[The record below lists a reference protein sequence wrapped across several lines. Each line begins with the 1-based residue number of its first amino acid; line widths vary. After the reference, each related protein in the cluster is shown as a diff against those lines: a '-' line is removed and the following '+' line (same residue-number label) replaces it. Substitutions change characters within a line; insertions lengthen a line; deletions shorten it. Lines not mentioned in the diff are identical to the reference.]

1 MSNKQ
6 ELIEMIHELDDEQLD
21 DFAKDMLDGMTFA
34 HNAGPATKRKKMLA
48 HLEGA
53 EATGTTDESVDEP
66 AEEQGKTED
75 ETVEEPESGL
85 DTTQEPKPE
94 PQPEPV
100 KPKQRMLKN
109 TKNGRLFPYNERLAK
124 AKHIVFAPEE

>member
-6 ELIEMIHELDDEQLD
+6 ELIEMIHELDDDQLD

-34 HNAGPATKRKKMLA
+34 HNAGPAAKRKKMLT
-48 HLEGA
+48 HLEGV
-53 EATGTTDESVDEP
+53 EAADTTDESADEP
-66 AEEQGKTED
+66 AEDQGETEKSAD
-75 ETVEEPESGL
+75 EPEA
-85 DTTQEPKPE
+85 DATQESEPE